1 MIKYICK
8 SCNDLEC
15 ETSSCPVCNE
25 RTEILS
31 SQIFWCSKCGSPSY
45 FDYCAEC
52 GEKGQYI
59 GTDLR
64 PVFSEER
71 LLLEIILKEPFK
83 FKNSSVWNVGG
94 SCYIVD
100 GKKLHLS
107 YAKIIKESNIEEII
121 TELNKH
127 NEENQKLI
135 KEYFNTQTVVNFIKI
150 NSRRLNLIT
159 HEAVNYIRKSAEGKQ
174 EDGMFVSFS
183 GGKDSTVVSDLV
195 INALGKNVIHIYGDT
210 TLEYPTS
217 EIYIKR
223 FKEKHP
229 LIPMLTAK
237 NKDQD
242 FNNLCEVIGPPS
254 RMLRWCCTVFKTG
267 AITKKID
274 STFKDTK
281 SILTFQG
288 IRRNESLA
296 RSKYDRES
304 NDSKIKKQIAV
315 NPIIDWNDFDV
326 WLYILSNNIDFNDAY
341 RQGFSRVGCW
351 CCPNNSAWSEFLSA
365 IYMNDKYNMFRD
377 ILYRYAQKV
386 GKPDWKVYI
395 DDGEWKKRQGGNG
408 LEFSKKSL
416 VSFKPCALEENTYN
430 FALTKPLDSEIY
442 KFFKPFGKLNFDIGR
457 KALNEV
463 YVLDRKTNMP
473 LLRISGIFGSNELKV
488 AIVGESNIFS
498 NKKISEMY
506 IKNQVNKYQTCIG
519 CTYCEAVCKFG
530 AIKVFN
536 KEKGNVSNNTISYT
550 IDENKCVGCLECV
563 KHFSNGC
570 YMNKVLKIKKES

>member
-1 MIKYICK
+1 M
-8 SCNDLEC
+8 
-15 ETSSCPVCNE
+15 
-25 RTEILS
+25 
-31 SQIFWCSKCGSPSY
+31 
-45 FDYCAEC
+45 
-52 GEKGQYI
+52 

-64 PVFSEER
+64 PVFPEER

-83 FKNSSVWNVGG
+83 FANSSIWNVGG

-107 YAKIIKESNIEEII
+107 YAKIIKESNVKEII
-121 TELNKH
+121 SELNKH
-127 NEENQKLI
+127 KKENQKFI
-135 KEYFNTQTVVNFIKI
+135 ENYFNSRSVVHFIKI
-150 NSRRLNLIT
+150 NSRRLNSIT
-159 HEAVNYIRKSAEGKQ
+159 YEAVNYIRESAKGIQ
-174 EDGMFVSFS
+174 EDEMFVSFS

-217 EIYIKR
+217 ESYIKR

-274 STFKDTK
+274 STFKDSK

-288 IRRNESLA
+288 IRRNESLS

-304 NDSKIKKQIAV
+304 NDSKIKKQIAI
-315 NPIIDWNDFDV
+315 NPIIDWTDFDV

-365 IYMNDKYNMFRD
+365 IYMNDKYNLFKD

-386 GKPDWKVYI
+386 GKPDWKTYI

-408 LEFSKKSL
+408 LEISKKSL
-416 VSFKPCALEENTYN
+416 VSFKPCALEENT
-430 FALTKPLDSEIY
+430 
-442 KFFKPFGKLNFDIGR
+442 
-457 KALNEV
+457 
-463 YVLDRKTNMP
+463 
-473 LLRISGIFGSNELKV
+473 
-488 AIVGESNIFS
+488 
-498 NKKISEMY
+498 
-506 IKNQVNKYQTCIG
+506 
-519 CTYCEAVCKFG
+519 
-530 AIKVFN
+530 
-536 KEKGNVSNNTISYT
+536 
-550 IDENKCVGCLECV
+550 
-563 KHFSNGC
+563 
-570 YMNKVLKIKKES
+570 

>member
-1 MIKYICK
+1 
-8 SCNDLEC
+8 
-15 ETSSCPVCNE
+15 
-25 RTEILS
+25 
-31 SQIFWCSKCGSPSY
+31 
-45 FDYCAEC
+45 
-52 GEKGQYI
+52 
-59 GTDLR
+59 
-64 PVFSEER
+64 
-71 LLLEIILKEPFK
+71 
-83 FKNSSVWNVGG
+83 
-94 SCYIVD
+94 
-100 GKKLHLS
+100 
-107 YAKIIKESNIEEII
+107 
-121 TELNKH
+121 
-127 NEENQKLI
+127 
-135 KEYFNTQTVVNFIKI
+135 
-150 NSRRLNLIT
+150 
-159 HEAVNYIRKSAEGKQ
+159 
-174 EDGMFVSFS
+174 
-183 GGKDSTVVSDLV
+183 
-195 INALGKNVIHIYGDT
+195 
-210 TLEYPTS
+210 
-217 EIYIKR
+217 
-223 FKEKHP
+223 
-229 LIPMLTAK
+229 MLTAK

-274 STFKDTK
+274 STFKDAK

-296 RSKYDRES
+296 RSKYERES

-326 WLYILSNNIDFNDAY
+326 WLYIISNNVDFNDAY

-351 CCPNNSAWSEFLSA
+351 CCTNNSAWSEFLSA
-365 IYMNDKYNMFRD
+365 IYMNDKYNLFRD

-408 LEFSKKSL
+408 LEISKKSL

-463 YVLDRKTNMP
+463 YVLNRKTNMP

-488 AIVGESNIFS
+488 AIVGEPSIFA
-498 NKKISEMY
+498 NKKTAEMY

-519 CTYCEAVCKFG
+519 CTYCEAVCRFG

>member
-25 RTEILS
+25 RTEVLS
-31 SQIFWCSKCGSPSY
+31 SQIFWCSKCGAPSY

-121 TELNKH
+121 TKLNKH
-127 NEENQKLI
+127 NEENQKFI
-135 KEYFNTQTVVNFIKI
+135 ENYFNTQTVVNFIKI
-150 NSRRLNLIT
+150 NSRRLNSIT
-159 HEAVNYIRKSAEGKQ
+159 HEAINYIRKSAEGKQ

-223 FKEKHP
+223 FKERHP

-274 STFKDTK
+274 STFKDAK

-365 IYMNDKYNMFRD
+365 IYMNDKYNLFRD

-408 LEFSKKSL
+408 LEISKKSL

-473 LLRISGIFGSNELKV
+473 LLRISGIFGSTELKV
-488 AIVGESNIFS
+488 AIVGESNIFL